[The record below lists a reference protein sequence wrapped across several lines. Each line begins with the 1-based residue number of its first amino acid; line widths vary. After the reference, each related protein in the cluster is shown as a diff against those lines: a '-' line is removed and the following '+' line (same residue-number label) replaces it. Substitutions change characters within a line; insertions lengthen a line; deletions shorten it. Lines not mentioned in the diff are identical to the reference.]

1 MNELILKVIAT
12 FLGILDY
19 TMIIIVYYLI
29 LEPRAMEK

>member
-12 FLGILDY
+12 FLGILDICL
-19 TMIIIVYYLI
+19 IIIVYYLI